1 MNVSRDLHCR
11 SRYTGFVAC
20 TNVPCNTYYLFE
32 IIRISSFLLSSFT
45 IINIKCKYKILILIN
60 NLAWKIFHKEYYV
73 KLWEIQIASFEI
85 FNFKNQ

>member
-1 MNVSRDLHCR
+1 MSLETCIA

-20 TNVPCNTYYLFE
+20 TNVPCNTYHLFE